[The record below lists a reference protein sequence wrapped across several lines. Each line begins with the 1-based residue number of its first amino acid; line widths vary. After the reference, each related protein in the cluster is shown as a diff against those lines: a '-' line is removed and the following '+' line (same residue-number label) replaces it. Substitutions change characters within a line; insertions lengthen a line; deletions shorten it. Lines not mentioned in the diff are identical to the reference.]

1 MLRSEGVERI
11 LLLCLSFVMLSFFV
25 WKEVRIFV
33 AETDCLKELKQHL
46 ISGVVTGLIKRTE
59 YKREDIMDREQQDIA
74 YFISFC
80 IEQYKNAKSMSGEEA
95 MQLFSQYGVLEYL
108 YDFFDV
114 LHTQGHQWILADID
128 EFIQARR
135 KEEEK

>member
-1 MLRSEGVERI
+1 
-11 LLLCLSFVMLSFFV
+11 
-25 WKEVRIFV
+25 
-33 AETDCLKELKQHL
+33 
-46 ISGVVTGLIKRTE
+46 
-59 YKREDIMDREQQDIA
+59 
-74 YFISFC
+74 
-80 IEQYKNAKSMSGEEA
+80 MSGEEA